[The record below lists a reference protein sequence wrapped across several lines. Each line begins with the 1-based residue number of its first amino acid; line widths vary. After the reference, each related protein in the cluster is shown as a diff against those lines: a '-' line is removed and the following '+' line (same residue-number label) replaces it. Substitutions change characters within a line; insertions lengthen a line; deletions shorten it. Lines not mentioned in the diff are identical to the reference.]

1 MWDAMLHWGLPG
13 GLLLGFAA
21 GAALAATTQHWLTRR
36 QRERAKHEARKL
48 GRSLHSAQVQL
59 DQARKN
65 VEALQ
70 EEVLGWRRRSALQSQ
85 VRSSRALPAVPT
97 PAAEDWVIAALLD
110 GDRRAGQGEGFA
122 DTQVLQA
129 AH

>member
-1 MWDAMLHWGLPG
+1 MWDMVWQWGLPG
-13 GLLLGFAA
+13 GLALGFAF
-21 GAALAATTQHWLTRR
+21 GVGLAVIGMQWRTRR
-36 QRERAKHEARKL
+36 QRERERHEARKL
-48 GRSLHSAQVQL
+48 HRSLHSTQVQL

-65 VEALQ
+65 IEALQ

-85 VRSSRALPAVPT
+85 VRSSRALPVATT

-110 GDRRAGQGEGFA
+110 GDARGGSQEGFA
-122 DTQVLQA
+122 DTQVLQV